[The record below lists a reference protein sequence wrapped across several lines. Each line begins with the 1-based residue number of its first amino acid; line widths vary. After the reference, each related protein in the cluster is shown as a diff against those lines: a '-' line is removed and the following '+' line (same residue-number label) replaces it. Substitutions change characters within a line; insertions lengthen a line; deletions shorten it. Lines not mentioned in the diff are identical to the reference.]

1 MTTRKTSA
9 TIYLNANLVKALHQ
23 GLLNNYGGLSG
34 AVREDMLE
42 TALARP
48 QQLLAYK
55 KPKPDLYGLA
65 AAYGFGFARLHAF
78 SDGNKRVA
86 LAVIDVFLQMNGY
99 ELEVAEPEAVLI
111 IQDLAAGHLS
121 EAELAAWI
129 KLRTIRWT
137 NPA

>member
-1 MTTRKTSA
+1 MATRKISA
-9 TIYLNANLVKALHQ
+9 SMYLNANLVKALHQ
-23 GLLNNYGGLSG
+23 GLLSNYGGLSG
-34 AVREDMLE
+34 AVREDLLE

-55 KPKPDLYGLA
+55 KPKPDLFELA

-99 ELEVAEPEAVLI
+99 ELEVAEAEAVLI
-111 IQDLAAGHLS
+111 IQDLAAGRLS

-129 KLRTIRWT
+129 KLRSIRWT
-137 NPA
+137 NPV

>member
-1 MTTRKTSA
+1 MATRKTITA
-9 TIYLNANLVKALHQ
+9 TYLNANLVKALHQ
-23 GLLNNYGGLSG
+23 GLLSNYGGLSG
-34 AVREDMLE
+34 VVREDLLE
-42 TALARP
+42 TALAR
-48 QQLLAYK
+48 QLQLLAYQR
-55 KPKPDLYGLA
+55 PKPDLFELA

-86 LAVIDVFLQMNGY
+86 LAVIDVFLQMNGF

-111 IQDLAAGHLS
+111 IQDLAAGRLS

-129 KLRTIRWT
+129 KRRSIRWA